1 MRVLSAETPIARETV
16 VDDGSWFVQEV
27 TPCLP
32 RLYGTARRVTRND
45 ADAEDLVAEAV
56 AKAWTHR
63 GSLHDRSRMAQWLCR
78 ILTNT
83 FISRWR
89 ASPAGTET
97 LPAAAGDDEETFSLF
112 EPLHQP
118 FLLWWGRQEQAF
130 LDSLLREDIERAMD
144 ALPEPYR
151 LAIVMCEMNGMS
163 YAQIAQELSVP
174 IGTVRSRLARARSML
189 QKALYQHGV
198 DAGLVP
204 NNQPRGAR

>member
-1 MRVLSAETPIARETV
+1 MTVLSAETRMESEPAVE
-16 VDDGSWFVQEV
+16 DGSWFVAEV
-27 TPCLP
+27 TSCLP
-32 RLYGTARRVTRND
+32 RLFGTARRLTRNAD
-45 ADAEDLVAEAV
+45 DAEDLVAETIAR
-56 AKAWTHR
+56 AWTHR
-63 GSLHDRSRMAQWLCR
+63 ESLHDRARAPQWLCR

-89 ASPAGTET
+89 ARSATAEVTGIPE
-97 LPAAAGDDEETFSLF
+97 AGDEENFSLF

-130 LDSLLREDIERAMD
+130 LDALLREDIERAMD

-151 LAIVMCEMNGMS
+151 LAIVMCELNGLS
-163 YAQIAQELSVP
+163 YEEIAHELGVP
-174 IGTVRSRLARARSML
+174 IGTVRSRLARARAML

-204 NNQPRGAR
+204 KHDTRGAR